1 MSEILSQDRP
11 IYEDDRIIVY
21 KIPKSNS
28 LEPFLAL
35 GSGWHIFDY
44 ENNVRATMKTSEILV
59 INPTNSE
66 MNVTLNIVLSSIE
79 NKKTMAISM
88 NNEKLSTVEIPTS
101 PINMNIKL
109 VLVPGVNVVTLDTNE
124 FQLYQINIMKKPM
137 TVSFNVQS
145 ISIINQP

>member
-1 MSEILSQDRP
+1 M
-11 IYEDDRIIVY
+11 
-21 KIPKSNS
+21 
-28 LEPFLAL
+28 AL

-59 INPTNSE
+59 LNPTNSE